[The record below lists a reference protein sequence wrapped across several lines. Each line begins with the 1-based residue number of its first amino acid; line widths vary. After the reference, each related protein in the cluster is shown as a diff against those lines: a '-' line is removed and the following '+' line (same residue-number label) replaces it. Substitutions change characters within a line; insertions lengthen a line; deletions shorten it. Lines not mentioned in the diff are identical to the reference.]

1 MTAAPVHHPSKSAQ
15 LRQLG
20 VLIGCNFVDMLGFA
34 MVFPLLP
41 FYALRLH
48 ASDAAVGWLIA
59 SFSIMQ
65 LVAAPVWGRV
75 SDRYGRRPALI
86 IGLSASAL
94 AFFVFGFADA
104 LWLLFLSRIVQGAGG
119 GTTGVA
125 QAYVSDT
132 VDPKDRARALGWLSA
147 ATNAGVS
154 IGPAVGSLATHLGRE
169 APGYFAAIL
178 CLLNA
183 VAAWKW
189 LPESRRPLPVG
200 QTTRRKPVWHA
211 AWTVLKQRSGQAERL
226 IWIYG
231 TGMLA
236 FSLLTSVLALWL
248 GARFGI
254 TEKNIGWFFVY
265 YGVLSLLMRSMFIGP
280 VVDRI
285 GEIWSMRLGMLLLA
299 TGMLLYPLVPSI
311 WVLIVVIPFVPI
323 GTALMFPAITSLLS
337 HATDPAELGT
347 TMGVAQTFAGIARV
361 IAPIAGT
368 MAFQYIGI
376 SSPFFAGGA
385 IVLLVS
391 WAAFRYVRPAP
402 APMAPAS

>member
-1 MTAAPVHHPSKSAQ
+1 M
-15 LRQLG
+15 
-20 VLIGCNFVDMLGFA
+20 LIGCNFVDMLGFA

-65 LVAAPVWGRV
+65 LVAAPIWGRV

-169 APGYFAAIL
+169 APGYFAAVL
-178 CLLNA
+178 CLA
-183 VAAWKW
+183 ERRGGVEMAARV
-189 LPESRRPLPVG
+189 PPPRRGRRRRPAG
-200 QTTRRKPVWHA
+200 S
-211 AWTVLKQRSGQAERL
+211 RSG
-226 IWIYG
+226 
-231 TGMLA
+231 
-236 FSLLTSVLALWL
+236 
-248 GARFGI
+248 
-254 TEKNIGWFFVY
+254 
-265 YGVLSLLMRSMFIGP
+265 MRHGP
-280 VVDRI
+280 C
-285 GEIWSMRLGMLLLA
+285 
-299 TGMLLYPLVPSI
+299 
-311 WVLIVVIPFVPI
+311 
-323 GTALMFPAITSLLS
+323 
-337 HATDPAELGT
+337 
-347 TMGVAQTFAGIARV
+347 
-361 IAPIAGT
+361 
-368 MAFQYIGI
+368 
-376 SSPFFAGGA
+376 
-385 IVLLVS
+385 
-391 WAAFRYVRPAP
+391 
-402 APMAPAS
+402 